1 MCLAYNHSL
10 SWSTLTTLA
19 ELSNSNQTAPWHSPT
34 FGNPPTPLMSSN
46 LSTTPAACVSGCFPQ
61 CLSNPSQ
68 PHPKNCKICHVKQEA
83 ASVRGVAGRVLKAAR
98 GVCVSQWASL
108 SVIWA
113 SRCLSPCFLDYLMV
127 RLPSPSAVC
136 HHVPPDSLSPLTF
149 LAQKLLLQNYVPL
162 GFCCRISFTGR

>member
-68 PHPKNCKICHVKQEA
+68 PRPKNCKICHVKQEA
-83 ASVRGVAGRVLKAAR
+83 ASVRGGCWPCPQGSE
-98 GVCVSQWASL
+98 GVCAAPSERASALSGPPAAFPPVSL
-108 SVIWA
+108 IIWWCG
-113 SRCLSPCFLDYLMV
+113 CLHPQQYAITSHLTPCLRWHFSPKN
-127 RLPSPSAVC
+127 SS
-136 HHVPPDSLSPLTF
+136 
-149 LAQKLLLQNYVPL
+149 
-162 GFCCRISFTGR
+162 CRTTSH